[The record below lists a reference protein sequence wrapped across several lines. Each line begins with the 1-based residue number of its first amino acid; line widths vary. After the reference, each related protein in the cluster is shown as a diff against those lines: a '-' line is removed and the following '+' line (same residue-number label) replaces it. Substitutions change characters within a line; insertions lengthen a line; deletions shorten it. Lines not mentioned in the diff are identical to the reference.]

1 MNRWMTL
8 AAAVFVISFPSIA
21 LAHPGHGPADHGISE
36 HTMGGFTHGLTHPL
50 TGVDHLLTL
59 IAVALIAVRIG
70 GRAMWA
76 VPAAFLAMGAIGA
89 SAASLGWNVP
99 MAEAM
104 IIGSVLV
111 GGLTLASRRTA
122 PTFLLSVICGF
133 GLFHGY
139 AHVIEMAGTDTV
151 ASYSIGLMA
160 TSLGMIVIAMVA
172 ARSAQRLGSTE
183 TFTKACRIVGGSL
196 TVAAIAMMLVHVG

>member
-1 MNRWMTL
+1 MNRWMLL
-8 AAAVFVISFPSIA
+8 AAAVFVMNFPSMA
-21 LAHPGHGPADHGISE
+21 LAHPGHGPADHGIAD
-36 HTMGGFTHGLTHPL
+36 HAMGGLTHGLT
-50 TGVDHLLTL
+50 
-59 IAVALIAVRIG
+59 
-70 GRAMWA
+70 
-76 VPAAFLAMGAIGA
+76 PAAFLAMGAIGA
-89 SAASLGWNVP
+89 SAASLGWSVP

-111 GGLTLASRRTA
+111 AGLTLASRRTA

-139 AHVIEMAGTDTV
+139 AHVIEMAGTVTV

-160 TSLGMIVIAMVA
+160 TSLGMIVIAMM
-172 ARSAQRLGSTE
+172 SAKSVQRLGSTE

-196 TVAAIAMMLVHVG
+196 TVAAIAMMLVYVG